1 MGAESLLRP
10 FDPGTSSRGG
20 NISALK
26 LDNNIPTGFAIMPHQ
41 KPGTFRLNTP
51 HIEALRPPEPPTAP
65 PSPLIHM
72 SHAVSSIS
80 PQSDR
85 CMEPIRNSDD
95 VVQGL
100 ACFQIVDAGTKEAG
114 FKREHIGLRAG

>member
-10 FDPGTSSRGG
+10 LDPGTSSRGG

-51 HIEALRPPEPPTAP
+51 HIEALAP
-65 PSPLIHM
+65 C
-72 SHAVSSIS
+72 A
-80 PQSDR
+80 PQSR
-85 CMEPIRNSDD
+85 RPHLL
-95 VVQGL
+95 V
-100 ACFQIVDAGTKEAG
+100 
-114 FKREHIGLRAG
+114 H